1 MQRLEQVRQA
11 LLTGDATDEQQR
23 RLGTVDVVAL
33 EDLPTRIIGCG
44 SGEVGHGDTVVYHD
58 DLIRIDIRIRGKN
71 ILTHAS

>member
-33 EDLPTRIIGCG
+33 EDLPTRIIGSG
-44 SGEVGHGDTVVYHD
+44 SGEVGHGDTVVHHD
-58 DLIRIDIRIRGKN
+58 DLIRIDIRIRGKD
-71 ILTHAS
+71 ILTHTS